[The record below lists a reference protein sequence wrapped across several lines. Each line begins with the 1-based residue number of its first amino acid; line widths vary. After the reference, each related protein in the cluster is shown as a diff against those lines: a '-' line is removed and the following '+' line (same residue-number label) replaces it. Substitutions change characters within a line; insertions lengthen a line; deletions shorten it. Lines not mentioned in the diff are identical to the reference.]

1 MFSRKY
7 ITSIRVHVFFSQLC
21 WFTGAYHLR
30 RTVAETVWQI
40 CDLEHLTNL
49 NDSLEAS
56 FYRGPNS
63 PENSPFQINRETFVS
78 WKTGEKTTK
87 KPMKVPKNWER
98 NFPKYKKWKKKHRLP
113 GNSLCSNDRE
123 WKGHE
128 VNHLGFWL
136 ILQKKT
142 PKILSMP
149 PKGATFSFKRP
160 SSGVATCPLHTRS
173 LLGFPDHTCH
183 FATAHPHNLQ
193 VSVRYLVNQ
202 TKTKRRNEPNRTSGW
217 HEAYGEWK
225 SDW

>member
-98 NFPKYKKWKKKHRLP
+98 NFPKINTWKKKQRLP
-113 GNSLCSNDRE
+113 GNSLWPPTRE
-123 WKGHE
+123 MKRSRSE
-128 VNHLGFWL
+128 SPGFGEFS
-136 ILQKKT
+136 KKNT
-142 PKILSMP
+142 KILSP
-149 PKGATFSFKRP
+149 SKGATLFKPRL
-160 SSGVATCPLHTRS
+160 SVTTRS
-173 LLGFPDHTCH
+173 LLGVPDHTCH

-193 VSVRYLVNQ
+193 VSVRYLNT
-202 TKTKRRNEPNRTSGW
+202 TKKNEPNRTSGW

-225 SDW
+225 SWLVTNQM